1 MFSSGSPWQSIRSIG
16 LAALCFA
23 ILASCASPPALAQTA
38 AVAQAE
44 PSDVYLIGPSDV
56 LNIYVAGEP
65 EYSITVPVLPDGRIS
80 TPQVEEMV
88 AAGKTPRQLAR
99 DIESVL
105 SAVLIEPAVTV
116 IVEDFVGT
124 FSTQIRVLGEVRSS
138 GAFAFREGITVLDAV
153 VLAGGLTEF
162 AAGRRATINRMVD
175 GETQEIRIRLDRI
188 MGKGDLSENRPL
200 EPGDI
205 INVPAAIF

>member
-16 LAALCFA
+16 LAALCFVS
-23 ILASCASPPALAQTA
+23 LAR
-38 AVAQAE
+38 AVAQEE
-44 PSDVYLIGPSDV
+44 PSDFYVIGPDDT

-65 EYSITVPVLPDGRIS
+65 EYSMTVPVRPDGRIS

-88 AAGKTPRQLAR
+88 AAGKTPSQLAR

-105 SAVLIEPAVTV
+105 SAILIEPAVTV

-124 FSTQIRVLGEVRSS
+124 FSTQIRVLGEVRSP

-162 AAGRRATINRMVD
+162 AAGRRATINRMV
-175 GETQEIRIRLDRI
+175 GEENREIRIRLDRI
-188 MGKGDLSENRPL
+188 MKGDLRENRPL